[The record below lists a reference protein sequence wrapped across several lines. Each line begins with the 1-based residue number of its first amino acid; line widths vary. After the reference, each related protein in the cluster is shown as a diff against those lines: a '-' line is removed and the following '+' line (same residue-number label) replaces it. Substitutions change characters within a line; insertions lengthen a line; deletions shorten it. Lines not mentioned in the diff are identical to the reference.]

1 MKSRLQKKWNNG
13 KMLAELKP
21 AFFLSLTFCFMIFI
35 YAPLELYINNV
46 DEFWYDVYLLFP
58 FIIKDFFLF
67 LLFSIVG
74 FLVVYLFGNIAYK
87 IVLYCYFTGTV
98 ACYIQ
103 GNYMVKNLPPLDG
116 TDVNWSLYQSQFVKS
131 TIVWVII
138 AIVCLIL
145 FIVLKYDR
153 IKKAVSYISVFLL
166 LILVSTITVLSI
178 NNNIFE
184 KKEYARFTKV
194 DQFEMSTDTNFIIFL
209 LDALDE
215 ECFWQVWQEHP
226 EYEDAMTDFTFY
238 NNAMSG
244 YAYTEHSLPLIL
256 SGEWFENKEPFIDYR
271 NRIFK
276 SSPFFNY
283 LREQGY
289 TLSNYDDEY
298 KFEKGVMDGAFNNI
312 TYTKSSLWDRSLF
325 NTRIIKMVGM
335 KYAPYVLKPYCW
347 FNVSMLKNQEMG
359 SKDEELFSWRN
370 DDFYKDVQEDDIT
383 YVDGKRFKLIHLMGA
398 HVPFYFDK
406 DVNVIDDADYYTS
419 IESSMTVTMAYLNKL
434 REAGVYDNSVIIIL
448 SDHGYNIEG
457 EAVKVA
463 QKNENET
470 GRQHPILFVKG
481 LNESHDLQVSGA
493 PISYE
498 DLVEA
503 YYKLMDGA
511 ASDDCFAYKE
521 GDQRERRY
529 LLYKYLGEDHMVEYV
544 QTGYAGDESTLVP
557 TGRVFDAK

>member
-1 MKSRLQKKWNNG
+1 MGKKKIAGTKNVYELAQERLKVIFNEFDNIYVSFSGGKDSGVLLNMCIDYIRKNNLKVRLG
-13 KMLAELKP
+13 VLHMDYEIQYKM
-21 AFFLSLTFCFMIFI
+21 TIDYVDRI
-35 YAPLELYINNV
+35 LEANKDIL
-46 DEFWYDVYLLFP
+46 DVYRVCIP
-58 FIIKDFFLF
+58 FR
-67 LLFSIVG
+67 
-74 FLVVYLFGNIAYK
+74 
-87 IVLYCYFTGTV
+87 V
-98 ACYIQ
+98 ATCTS
-103 GNYMVKNLPPLDG
+103 M
-116 TDVNWSLYQSQFVKS
+116 YQSFWRPWEDSKKN
-131 TIVWVII
+131 IWV
-138 AIVCLIL
+138 
-145 FIVLKYDR
+145 R
-153 IKKAVSYISVFLL
+153 PMPKKAM
-166 LILVSTITVLSI
+166 
-178 NNNIFE
+178 
-184 KKEYARFTKV
+184 TK
-194 DQFEMSTDTNFIIFL
+194 D
-209 LDALDE
+209 
-215 ECFWQVWQEHP
+215 
-226 EYEDAMTDFTFY
+226 DFTFY

-347 FNVSMLKNQEMG
+347 FNVSMLKNQEMS